1 MPPIGWGPLII
12 REYIWSGIKKTFTF
26 WVNGIERI
34 RVRMEWSFRWRRQW
48 SALSREN
55 LNGEKIQPAD
65 SEVCWTSTHSG
76 GTRGCKGFGAIPGM
90 VTSCLLLKPSH
101 RLLPFLKQPLSD
113 PCSSS
118 PCLPNSS
125 SSFKSQFWYIP
136 TPEIPWTSFFF
147 CITWL
152 AIYLTCSESILSLT
166 LTMLFL

>member
-1 MPPIGWGPLII
+1 MPPIGWGLLII

-34 RVRMEWSFRWRRQW
+34 RVRMGCSFRRRCQW
-48 SALSREN
+48 SALSREI
-55 LNGEKIQPAD
+55 LNGEKVQPAD
-65 SEVCWTSTHSG
+65 AEVGWTSSHSG
-76 GTRGCKGFGAIPGM
+76 GTQGCKGFGAIPGM
-90 VTSCLLLKPSH
+90 VRACLLLKPSH

-118 PCLPNSS
+118 PRLPNPSS
-125 SSFKSQFWYIP
+125 TFKSQFWYIP
-136 TPEIPWTSFFF
+136 TPEIPRISFSM
-147 CITWL
+147 TWL